1 MAVHDVLRE
10 QAVRRR
16 EAGQDAGDPLLDLP
30 VALRAP
36 SRPDDVVE
44 IAVVRGHR
52 DANGTLLA
60 LEVLELATAPVAFC
74 RHREFDDLVGVL
86 FACAAPPVPV
96 VSRLRAALAS
106 DLRLGRVR
114 AEELLRRRV
123 SFPKGRSRAVRTSLW
138 SSRSSDWAFF
148 LQ

>member
-1 MAVHDVLRE
+1 M
-10 QAVRRR
+10 
-16 EAGQDAGDPLLDLP
+16 
-30 VALRAP
+30 
-36 SRPDDVVE
+36 
-44 IAVVRGHR
+44 RGHS
-52 DANGTLLA
+52 DANGTLLD
-60 LEVLELATAPVAFC
+60 LEVLELSAATIACGRF
-74 RHREFDDLVGVL
+74 RELDDLVGIL
-86 FACAAPPVPV
+86 FACAAPPVSV
-96 VSRLRAALAS
+96 VSRFRAALAG

>member
-52 DANGTLLA
+52 DANGTLLD
-60 LEVLELATAPVAFC
+60 LEVFERSAAKVA
-74 RHREFDDLVGVL
+74 
-86 FACAAPPVPV
+86 
-96 VSRLRAALAS
+96 
-106 DLRLGRVR
+106 
-114 AEELLRRRV
+114 
-123 SFPKGRSRAVRTSLW
+123 
-138 SSRSSDWAFF
+138 
-148 LQ
+148 